1 MANEISSSY
10 TDIRIGGLV
19 SGLDTDSIVES
30 LMKIEQA
37 KVNRIELEKTY
48 SNWETEAYR
57 EVIDK
62 LSTFSKEQYN
72 KLDSSQ
78 NILSTSNL
86 KTVDILEN
94 SSYVS
99 IIANGDAL
107 SGSYTINEI
116 VQLAKASS
124 TISSAAMKEGI
135 ESSIDITVSPT
146 LEVEGMS
153 FFLRLDSNQ
162 EQISFSADFSTSED
176 LLTDIQ
182 AQLNQQFG
190 TDRVIVSL
198 KDDKYLT
205 FNAPNST
212 LQIIGDTSSPET
224 LEYLG
229 LTSGDMNIIN
239 INASIEE
246 EFGTAEDI
254 SFSINGVEF
263 SFDKSVSLIQ
273 IIDQVNESSAK
284 VRMTYDSVND
294 TIKMESTKTGA
305 GSEIVLQNITGSM
318 FGNDGYLKI
327 DEGTIRNGQ
336 DAMFYL
342 NDSGKTDLIQRSS
355 NVFTIDNVTYSLKK
369 ESTSEIN
376 FLIADNTQGAF
387 DKIKSF
393 IEGYNEILD
402 MLSNKINE
410 KKDYDYSPLSDTQ
423 KESMTEKEIE
433 DWEAKAKL
441 GILKSDNILYNIY
454 RDLRNAFI
462 TQIEDADES
471 FKNIGISTI
480 SYANNGKI
488 DLDEATL
495 KSALE
500 DNMENV
506 IELFNKPSSVAYTRN
521 LTSEEAAT
529 RYSQSGFA
537 LRVSDILSKN
547 ITTIR
552 DNSGFKGLLVEKA
565 GIVGDASEFDNFI
578 KDRID
583 IINERLEKAI
593 DRMNDQED
601 LYWSKFT
608 ALEQAIQTM
617 NSQSSW
623 LNSQLGT

>member
-1 MANEISSSY
+1 MANEISSTY
-10 TDIRIGGLV
+10 TDVRIGGLV

-57 EVIDK
+57 EIIDR

-72 KLDSSQ
+72 KLDSTQ

-99 IIANGDAL
+99 ILANGDAL

-124 TISSAAMKEGI
+124 TVSADAMKDGI
-135 ESSIDITVSPT
+135 VSAKDITLTPT

-153 FFLRLDSNQ
+153 FFLRLDGNQ
-162 EQISFSADFSTSED
+162 EQISFSADFSTSEE

-190 TDRVIVSL
+190 TGRVSVSL
-198 KDDKYLT
+198 KDGKFLS

-212 LQIIGDTSSPET
+212 LQVVGDTSSPAT
-224 LEYLG
+224 MEYLG
-229 LTSGDMNIIN
+229 LTSGDMNIVN
-239 INASIEE
+239 INASLEE
-246 EFGTAEDI
+246 EFGVLETV
-254 SFSINGVEF
+254 SFSVNGVEF
-263 SFDKSVSLIQ
+263 SFDKDASLSQ
-273 IIDQVNESSAK
+273 IMDQVNESSAK

-294 TIKMESTKTGA
+294 TVKMESTKTGA
-305 GSEIVLQNITGSM
+305 GSEIVVQNITGTM

-327 DEGTIRNGQ
+327 AEGTVRNGQ
-336 DAMFYL
+336 DALFYL
-342 NDSGKTDLIQRSS
+342 NDSGKTNLIQRSS

-369 ESTSEIN
+369 ESTSEID

-402 MLSNKINE
+402 MISNKINE
-410 KKDYDYSPLSDTQ
+410 KRDYDYSPLSEAQ
-423 KESMTEKEIE
+423 KENMTEKEIE

-471 FKNIGISTI
+471 FKNIGISTV

-495 KSALE
+495 KAALE

-529 RYSQSGFA
+529 RFSQSGFA

-552 DNSGFKGLLVEKA
+552 DDSGYKGLLVEKA

-583 IINERLEKAI
+583 IINDRLEKAI

-601 LYWSKFT
+601 LYWRKFS

-623 LNSQLGT
+623 LNSQLG